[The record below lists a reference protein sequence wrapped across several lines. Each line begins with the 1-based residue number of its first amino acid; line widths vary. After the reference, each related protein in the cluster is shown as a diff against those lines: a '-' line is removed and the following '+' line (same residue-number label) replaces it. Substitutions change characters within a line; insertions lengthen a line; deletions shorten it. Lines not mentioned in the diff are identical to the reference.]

1 MKKITYFAAIVA
13 ACVSFNSCSM
23 LGGSQNGSN
32 SGSAAGAIL
41 GSAVSGLA
49 GNSANGNGSNLQQAG
64 SGILGSLM
72 STLLGGATT
81 NKQSILGTWTYKG
94 PEVRFES
101 ENLLSQV
108 GGTVVSNKIQST
120 LDGQLSKLGMKAG
133 QSTFTFNNDGTVV
146 ATLGN
151 KKTTGK
157 YTYDSKN
164 QTVTMSGAMGLT
176 NATCTVVV
184 QGNVMYLLF
193 DSSKLLSIAS
203 SLSGAS
209 SATSSLSSLLANY
222 KGMKLG
228 WSMTK

>member
-1 MKKITYFAAIVA
+1 MKKIGVFAAVVA
-13 ACVSFNSCSM
+13 ACVSFTSCSM
-23 LGGSQNGSN
+23 LGS
-32 SGSAAGAIL
+32 SAAGAAANAL
-41 GSAVSGLA
+41 LA
-49 GNSANGNGSNLQQAG
+49 NSNGTAAGSNVNSSLVQG
-64 SGILGSLM
+64 GGNILGSLL

-81 NKQSILGTWTYKG
+81 SQQSILGTWTYKA

-108 GGTVVSNKIQST
+108 GGTVVSSKIQST

-133 QSTFTFNNDGTVV
+133 QSTFTFNQDGTVEIS
-146 ATLGN
+146 LGS

-164 QTVTMSGAMGLT
+164 KTITMTGAMGLT
-176 NATCTVVV
+176 NATCTVAVT
-184 QGNVMYLLF
+184 GNVMYMLF

-209 SATSSLSSLLANY
+209 GATGSLASLLGNY
-222 KGMKLG
+222 NGMKLG

>member
-1 MKKITYFAAIVA
+1 MKKFSVLAAVVA
-13 ACVSFNSCSM
+13 ACLMFSSCSM
-23 LGGSQNGSN
+23 LGGANGSN
-32 SGSAAGAIL
+32 AGSAAGTLL
-41 GSAVSGLA
+41 GGAANSGLL
-49 GNSANGNGSNLQQAG
+49 GGNGNNSNLAQTG
-64 SGILGSLM
+64 GNILGSLM

-81 NKQSILGTWTYKG
+81 NKQTILGTWSYKAS
-94 PEVRFES
+94 EVRFES

-120 LDGQLSKLGMKAG
+120 LDGQLSKIGMKAG
-133 QSTFTFNNDGTVV
+133 QSTFTFNEDGTVI
-146 ATLGN
+146 ATLGG

-164 QTVTMSGAMGLT
+164 QTITMSGAMGLT
-176 NATCTVVV
+176 NVTANVVV

-209 SATSSLSSLLANY
+209 STTSSLASLLGNY

-228 WSMTK
+228 WSMTKK